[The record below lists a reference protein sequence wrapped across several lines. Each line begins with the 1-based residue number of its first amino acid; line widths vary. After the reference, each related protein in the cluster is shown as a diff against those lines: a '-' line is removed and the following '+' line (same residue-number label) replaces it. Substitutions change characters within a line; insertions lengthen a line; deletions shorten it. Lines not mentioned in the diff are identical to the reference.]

1 MEFDYVT
8 KRDSGKCGELHLVMG
23 PMYSGKSTK
32 LIETYKSLLDSG
44 CPEKSN
50 IVVVTHS
57 IETRYSMDKLSSHD
71 RKEVECTK
79 VSNVQSIVNAC
90 SNNVSNNIQ
99 LAEYILIDEAQFF
112 SDLMK
117 VIELVD
123 TYHKTVYVYGL
134 DGDFKR
140 NKFGSILDL
149 IPFCDSVEK
158 LKGKC
163 FHCENKSHF
172 SWRLTNDK
180 TTQVIV
186 GSSNEYEALCRRCYI
201 KSMSS

>member
-90 SNNVSNNIQ
+90 TNNVSNNIQ

-112 SDLMK
+112 SDLMIFKSLFIFLFFSK
-117 VIELVD
+117 VSVD
-123 TYHKTVYVYGL
+123 
-134 DGDFKR
+134 
-140 NKFGSILDL
+140 S
-149 IPFCDSVEK
+149 E
-158 LKGKC
+158 
-163 FHCENKSHF
+163 ENKKISFIVRSLFVFISNFNEFLSIF
-172 SWRLTNDK
+172 SLLIMLNFELPFLGT
-180 TTQVIV
+180 V
-186 GSSNEYEALCRRCYI
+186 L
-201 KSMSS
+201 

>member
-1 MEFDYVT
+1 MEYVT
-8 KRDSGKCGELHLVMG
+8 KRDSKCGELHIVMG

-32 LIETYKSLLDSG
+32 LIETYNTLLESYT
-44 CPEKSN
+44 EKSK

-90 SNNVSNNIQ
+90 TNNVSNNIQ
-99 LAEYILIDEAQFF
+99 LADFILIDEAQFF
-112 SDLMK
+112 TDLIK
-117 VIELVD
+117 VIELVE
-123 TYHKTVYVYGL
+123 TYQKTVYVYGL

-149 IPFCDSVEK
+149 IPYCDSVVK
-158 LKGKC
+158 LNGKC
-163 FHCENKSHF
+163 FHCDNNSHF
-172 SWRLTNDK
+172 SWRITKDK

-186 GSSNEYEALCRRCYI
+186 GSSNEYVALCRGCYS